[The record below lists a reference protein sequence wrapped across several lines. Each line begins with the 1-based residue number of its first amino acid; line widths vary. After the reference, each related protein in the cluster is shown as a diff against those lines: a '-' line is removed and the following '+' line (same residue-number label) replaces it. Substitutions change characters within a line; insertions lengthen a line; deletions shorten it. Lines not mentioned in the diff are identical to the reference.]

1 MLQNTKI
8 FAKYQEILE
17 NQYYIFVLSSVTVM
31 ANIHLQ
37 NLSGTQ
43 ENGLY

>member
-8 FAKYQEILE
+8 LTKYQDILE
-17 NQYYIFVLSSVTVM
+17 NQYYIFVVSSVTVI

-37 NLSGTQ
+37 NLSGKQ